1 MLDKYNENL
10 HQQKEKGE
18 YSFASRKRAI
28 ERIGLPEV
36 KNYRLRQL
44 VSEQLIWQD
53 EMKEKENV
61 FPELSLHLVFE
72 IKG

>member
-1 MLDKYNENL
+1 
-10 HQQKEKGE
+10 
-18 YSFASRKRAI
+18 I

-44 VSEQLIWQD
+44 VD
-53 EMKEKENV
+53 EELNWAQQIKEKQQV
-61 FPELSLHLVFE
+61 YPELSLHIVFE